1 MFIPSKELAMR
12 TRISTT
18 EAQPEIETRPV
29 NTEAKMSK

>member
-1 MFIPSKELAMR
+1 MAMR
-12 TRISTT
+12 TRIWTT